1 MITQDPQNSIQRP
14 RPVAVLVA
22 IHADGFTEVFGE
34 RDIDV
39 RIVNVP
45 AVDSVRG
52 EILAEE
58 FIELNL
64 PPRHRAI
71 YAPGN
76 VRAAKCGRKV
86 TPQEIAEVR
95 ENLRLIRLLEP
106 SNYAGAK
113 EAMQWVG

>member
-1 MITQDPQNSIQRP
+1 VSTTP
-14 RPVAVLVA
+14 VLVA
-22 IHADGFTEVFGE
+22 IHSDGYIEVFGE

-45 AVDSVRG
+45 AVGSVRG

-64 PPRHRAI
+64 PPRHRAV
-71 YAPGN
+71 YAPGMI
-76 VRAAKCGRKV
+76 RAAKCGRKV
-86 TPQEIAEVR
+86 TPQEIADVR
-95 ENLRLIRLLEP
+95 TSLQLLRVMEP
-106 SNYAGAK
+106 SNFAGAR